1 MSTFGGNDMATEER
15 NRFSSLS
22 DFRSKFYGLF
32 TGPSFYSTFAKLDER
47 LRKKIMI
54 TVSIANNCTE

>member
-1 MSTFGGNDMATEER
+1 MPTEGT

-22 DFRSKFYGLF
+22 DFRSKFCSLF
-32 TGPSFYSTFAKLDER
+32 KGPSFYSTFTNLDDT
-47 LRKKIMI
+47 LREKIMI

>member
-1 MSTFGGNDMATEER
+1 MATEER

-32 TGPSFYSTFAKLDER
+32 TGPSFHSTFAKLDER
-47 LRKKIMI
+47 LRKKVMI

>member
-1 MSTFGGNDMATEER
+1 MVTEEK

-22 DFRSKFYGLF
+22 DFRSKFYSLF
-32 TGPSFYSTFAKLDER
+32 TGPTFYSTFKNLEEK
-47 LRKKIMI
+47 LRKKVMI

>member
-1 MSTFGGNDMATEER
+1 MATEET
-15 NRFSSLS
+15 NRFSSLP
-22 DFRSKFYGLF
+22 DFRSKFYSLF
-32 TGPSFYSTFAKLDER
+32 KGPTFYSTFTNLDDR